1 MTGIFDDYARFY
13 DLLYGEKEYAGEC
26 DYIENLFKR
35 YSPVAVRSLLDMGC
49 GTGGHA
55 LLFAERGFNVVG
67 VDLSERMLETAREK
81 AMDRQ
86 LNVEFFKADIRHL
99 KLDRQFDAVISMFA
113 VMGYQ
118 TTNDDLLDALGSAR
132 RQVSDG
138 GLFIFD
144 CWHGPGV
151 LSDRP
156 SERLKKLESP
166 THTVYRFARPV
177 LHADQN
183 RVDVHYTLISIDK
196 TTNIATE
203 TVEVHR
209 MRYLFI
215 QELELLAGMKG
226 FTLLAVH
233 PFMGMAEGVSEKD
246 WNVTF
251 VLQAV

>member
-1 MTGIFDDYARFY
+1 MVFEDYARFY
-13 DLLYGEKEYAGEC
+13 DLLYGEKDYAGEC
-26 DYIENLFKR
+26 DYIEELFKR
-35 YSPVAVRSLLDMGC
+35 YSSVTGQSLLDMGC

-55 LLFAERGFNVVG
+55 LLLAERGYKVVG
-67 VDLSERMLETAREK
+67 VDLSERMLETARGK
-81 AMDRQ
+81 AVDRQ
-86 LNVEFFKADIRHL
+86 LRVDFFKADIRNL

-132 RQVSDG
+132 RHLVNG

-177 LHADQN
+177 LRTDQN
-183 RVDVHYTLISIDK
+183 RVNVNYTLISIDK

-203 TVEVHR
+203 TVEEHC
-209 MRYLFI
+209 MRYMFT
-215 QELELLAGMKG
+215 QELELLARMKG
-226 FTLLAVH
+226 FTLFAVH
-233 PFMGMAEGVSEKD
+233 PFMGMVEGVSEKD
-246 WNVTF
+246 WNITV
-251 VLQAV
+251 VLKAV